1 MGYFN
6 IIESLSDSRKEEVV
20 NEATSALRDNKAV
33 LSQLEKAL
41 LSCKNTTLHGDWTFL
56 LYLCVGSMTHVR
68 VLPVFDVSKLHQRE
82 DTKKGRGF
90 IYLDINDV
98 FTVDNLLYYYI
109 ADIEDAGKKYSSK
122 DVVDFM
128 INSLADTLRREELF
142 IMDNEL
148 YVEKLKKDF
157 RDILGVEVETVADAI
172 KVIKSG
178 SADKKLSDIILK
190 GLDTALREYVY
201 NIKGLVPNSNK
212 SVDMTNDTI
221 SICCVD
227 TKKSMIYMSR
237 FPGNDRFIVN
247 PKKKDWN
254 GYTFTFELDKVQD
267 AVSKFKSLECF
278 TAVNIYLKSR
288 KEGKIKDTGSGREVV
303 SYIIYGD

>member
-6 IIESLSDSRKEEVV
+6 IIESLSDSRKEVV
-20 NEATSALRDNKAV
+20 NEDTSTQRDNKAI
-33 LSQLEKAL
+33 LSQLEKSL
-41 LSCKNTTLHGDWTFL
+41 LSCKDTTLHGDFAFL
-56 LYLCVGSMTHVR
+56 LYLCVGSMSHAR
-68 VLPVFDVSKLHQRE
+68 LLPVFDVSKLHQKI

-98 FTVDNLLYYYI
+98 FKADNVVCYYI
-109 ADIEDAGKKYSSK
+109 DDTSNKYSAK
-122 DVVDFM
+122 DVADFM
-128 INSLADTLRREELF
+128 INSLADTLKREEAF
-142 IMDNEL
+142 IMDDEM
-148 YVEKLKKDF
+148 YVEKFKNDF
-157 RDILGVEVETVADAI
+157 RDILGVEVDTINDAI

-178 SADKKLSDIILK
+178 SAYKKLSDLILK
-190 GLDTALREYVY
+190 GLDIALKEYVS
-201 NIKGLVPNSNK
+201 NIKGLKPSSNK

-227 TKKSMIYMSR
+227 TKKNMIYMSR

-254 GYTFTFELDKVQD
+254 GYTFTFELDKIQD
-267 AVSKFKSLECF
+267 AVSKIKSLSCF
-278 TAVNIYLKSR
+278 TAVDIIPKSR
-288 KEGKIKDTGSGREVV
+288 KESKIKDSESGREVI

>member
-6 IIESLSDSRKEEVV
+6 IIESLSDNRKEVV
-20 NEATSALRDNKAV
+20 NEATSILRDYNNV
-33 LSQLEKAL
+33 FSQLEKAL
-41 LSCKNTTLHGDWTFL
+41 LSCKDTTLHGDFAFL
-56 LYLCVGSMTHVR
+56 LYLCVGSMSHAR
-68 VLPVFDVSKLHQRE
+68 LLPVFDVNKLHQKE

-98 FTVDNLLYYYI
+98 FKADNVVYYYI
-109 ADIEDAGKKYSSK
+109 EDTNNKYSAK
-122 DVVDFM
+122 DVADFM
-128 INSLADTLRREELF
+128 INGLADTLKREELF
-142 IMDNEL
+142 IMDDER
-148 YVEKLKKDF
+148 YTEKFKNDF
-157 RDILGVEVETVADAI
+157 RDILGVDVETIDDAI

-178 SADKKLSDIILK
+178 SAYKKLSDLIIK
-190 GLDTALREYVY
+190 GLDIALKEYVS

-237 FPGNDRFIVN
+237 FPGNNRIIVN

-254 GYTFTFELDKVQD
+254 RYTFTFELDKIQD
-267 AVSKFKSLECF
+267 AVSKIKSLSCF
-278 TAVNIYLKSR
+278 TAVDIIPKSR
-288 KEGKIKDTGSGREVV
+288 KGSKIKDNDSGREVL
-303 SYIIYGD
+303 SYIIYGG

>member
-6 IIESLSDSRKEEVV
+6 IIESLLDTRNSKEVV
-20 NEATSALRDNKAV
+20 NEATSTQRDYKGI
-33 LSQLEKAL
+33 LSQLEKSL
-41 LSCKNTTLHGDWTFL
+41 LSCKDTTLHGDFAFL
-56 LYLCVGSMTHVR
+56 LYLCVGSMSYAR
-68 VLPVFDVSKLHQRE
+68 LLPVFDVNKLHQKE

-98 FTVDNLLYYYI
+98 FKADNLVYYYI
-109 ADIEDAGKKYSSK
+109 EDTSNKYSPK
-122 DVVDFM
+122 DVANFM
-128 INSLADTLRREELF
+128 INSLADTLKREEAF
-142 IMDNEL
+142 IMDDER
-148 YVEKLKKDF
+148 YIEKFKNDF
-157 RDILGVEVETVADAI
+157 RDILGVDVETIDDAI

-178 SADKKLSDIILK
+178 SAYKKLSDLIIK
-190 GLDTALREYVY
+190 GLDIALKEYVS

-267 AVSKFKSLECF
+267 AVTKFKSLECF
-278 TAVNIYLKSR
+278 TAVDIIPKSR
-288 KEGKIKDTGSGREVV
+288 KESKIKDNDSGREVL
-303 SYIIYGD
+303 SYIIYGG